1 MEFAGGAQ
9 RRSRRGTRH
18 EARVANDVEEPSAAV
33 G

>member
-9 RRSRRGTRH
+9 RRRGTRH